1 MVLSKACV
9 ECLEYGGIWAHLKL
23 PQELYLKLTDVA
35 CDLFSTYWCCFFWM
49 IDHLLACLCSP
60 VSSVCLRCHLCEH
73 LSLSVLPHI
82 SASRLISLTLCAS
95 NSNSVTPTSYTLAVV
110 LYITC
115 SRSFVLL
122 YLLWISM
129 FFRTVSYIFH
139 IVPFRF
145 LLLTQTLYHR
155 TPCSP
160 SMTPGCRWWTISTSK
175 LSSTWH
181 WPILCVMG
189 SSTFS
194 SYPG

>member
-1 MVLSKACV
+1 METSEHILNYHRNC
-9 ECLEYGGIWAHLKL
+9 IWSSQMWPVTCSLHIDVVFFGWLITFL
-23 PQELYLKLTDVA
+23 PVCAPLYLL
-35 CDLFSTYWCCFFWM
+35 
-49 IDHLLACLCSP
+49 
-60 VSSVCLRCHLCEH
+60 SVCAVIC
-73 LSLSVLPHI
+73 
-82 SASRLISLTLCAS
+82 ASIISLTLCAS
-95 NSNSVTPTSYTLAVV
+95 NSNSVTPTSYTLSFV

-115 SRSFVLL
+115 SQSFVLL

-129 FFRTVSYIFH
+129 FFRAVSYSFH

-145 LLLTQTLYHR
+145 LLLTQTLYHW